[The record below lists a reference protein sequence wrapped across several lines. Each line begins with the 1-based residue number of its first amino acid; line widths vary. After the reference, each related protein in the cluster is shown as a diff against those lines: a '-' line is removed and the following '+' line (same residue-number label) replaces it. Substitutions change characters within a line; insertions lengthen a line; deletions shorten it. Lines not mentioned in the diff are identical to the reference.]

1 LVEPTMQRATEPFGE
16 RTTRRPDQ
24 LLDPVEAQFAEAFND
39 TCLDPQRRDRQQRS
53 LCDDHRVRS

>member
-1 LVEPTMQRATEPFGE
+1 MAESLVEPTMQRATEPFGE

-24 LLDPVEAQFAEAFND
+24 LLDPVEAQFAEAFHD
-39 TCLDPQRRDRQQRS
+39 TCLDRQQRS